1 MTISLAEILRVITD
15 ILLLVNILGF
25 CLIFNQQSKRNKI
38 LEKLVR
44 LQSDVD
50 DVKTKVKAIKAFN
63 SFIEYLH
70 ESGRINLEELEEDH
84 WREIFIKKIETE

>member
-25 CLIFNQQSKRNKI
+25 CLIFNQQSKKNKI

-44 LQSDVD
+44 LQSDTDV
-50 DVKTKVKAIKAFN
+50 VKTKVKAIKAFS
-63 SFIEYLH
+63 SFIDYLH
-70 ESGRINLEELEEDH
+70 ESGRINLEELEDDH
-84 WREIFIKKIETE
+84 WREKFIKEIETE